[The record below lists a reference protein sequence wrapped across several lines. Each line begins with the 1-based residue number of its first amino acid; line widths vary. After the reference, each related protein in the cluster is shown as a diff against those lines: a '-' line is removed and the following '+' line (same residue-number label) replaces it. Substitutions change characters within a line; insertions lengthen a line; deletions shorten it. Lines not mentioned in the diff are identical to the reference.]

1 MGPRGASQAVELQRN
16 LSKIFNGD
24 DSEEDNDYGGGG
36 GKSQFARDAEIVGPI
51 LLGGLLVFAALIFL
65 CTCSGNRGGG
75 GRGDNGTENH
85 CALQPNL
92 G

>member
-24 DSEEDNDYGGGG
+24 DNEEDSDGGNDYGGG
-36 GKSQFARDAEIVGPI
+36 KSKFARDAEIVGPI

-65 CTCSGNRGGG
+65 CTCSSNRG
-75 GRGDNGTENH
+75 GRGDNGTEI
-85 CALQPNL
+85 LL
-92 G
+92 SYMS